1 MARVA
6 PYKQYNR
13 NQRRAVLESDLS
25 HGMMSSEG
33 PIEEGYL
40 KSFVN
45 CSYEKE
51 TSAITPRPGLRVSNL
66 ILPNGAT
73 VPTETFNDEK
83 ITIKDSKQCVEN
95 GITYHQIIIG
105 KLDDEDP
112 TRGLIWVLTGSAFME
127 QEPVQFEDDYTAAVT
142 FSDYLVS
149 EESQV
154 CYFYSVQSPSIHNIF
169 LTSDV
174 YRRIEFPVGS
184 FAYGNHYYFL
194 GEDGEGNKGLFR
206 TYFNDTLNPPRYDFQ
221 KVEPKELDVS
231 EAVAYGYNML
241 LGDNAYVFN
250 DRHTPNLPQPQLFG
264 ILPYDSDWLTIMMT
278 PKQNQN
284 VFFRCY
290 YDIANG
296 NTYDVV
302 WEWRETTS
310 ADWTQ
315 IQKDTITFDDS
326 TQLRCSFQPPAK
338 DLMMRVVL
346 YQQGSDE
353 VVKAIVVGF
362 DFTAA
367 NYGNA
372 KQLEQKVYDLT
383 TATGMERWKGRL
395 ALWGV
400 PEDPTI
406 LFISDYEEP
415 SYFSYPNNIV
425 TFDEPIIYAIEFM
438 DNLIVFT
445 VDKIYQVTPT
455 EDGSSWNSTI
465 LQSHLSI
472 DPWDKHL
479 IQVVRN
485 MLYFKSGNYYYMMVP
500 KAQSLTGELTLAP
513 ITTPITSF
521 FDRFSVNVEKLI
533 RYTYP
538 DFDGNYDLIT
548 YYNFL
553 DYEDVHN
560 IYAYK
565 FDGSLSIMHFDVI
578 YNTVDRTWKVWIYE
592 SPNLMYPYKQEAT
605 RNGLLATTSLINYV
619 HEDVEHTGRIVQLFT
634 WDKMLVRSCYIPSG
648 HTVEYDPDG
657 NNAEAEGIRL
667 IIKQV
672 NTRVENHRLIFLDSS
687 DAYVKDHRLC
697 LRNADSYI
705 VGFQKPNL
713 VKCMQDVY
721 DAQEHYYTF
730 QNFQFI
736 DTGYRDDELQAK
748 KRYRE
753 IQLLLNNLDK
763 KNMEFGMD
771 YVLDGAPRRIFYKYN
786 VTQVIDEFDPDYGVV
801 YVDSTPYME
810 TELDHIDLTNQWT
823 LDQSLMPEVSLW
835 KIRVAVSGKGY
846 APRLRLYSRNEK
858 RFELLSVNWISK
870 IMNMR

>member
-1 MARVA
+1 MATIA
-6 PYKQYNR
+6 SYKQRNR
-13 NQRRAVLESDLS
+13 QDRRAVLESDLS
-25 HGMMSSEG
+25 KGMMSSDG
-33 PIEEGYL
+33 PIDEGYL

-51 TSAITPRPGLRVSNL
+51 TSAITPRPGLRVSNI
-66 ILPNGAT
+66 ILPNSAT
-73 VPTETFNDEK
+73 QPSPEYFNED

-95 GITYHQIIIG
+95 GETYHQIIIG

-112 TRGLIWVLTGSAFME
+112 TRGLIWVLTGNVSME
-127 QEPVQFEDDYTAAVT
+127 REPIEFEEDYTASVT

-184 FAYGNHYYFL
+184 FAYGNHYYFV
-194 GEDGEGNKGLFR
+194 GEDSGGNKGLFR
-206 TYFNDTLNPPRYDFQ
+206 TFFNDSLNPARYDFE
-221 KVEPKELDVS
+221 KVEPKELNVS

-241 LGDNAYVFN
+241 LGDEAYVFN
-250 DRHTPNLPQPQLFG
+250 DEHSASVPQLNG
-264 ILPYDSDWLTIMMT
+264 ILPYDSDLLTIMMT
-278 PKQNQN
+278 PKQNQT

-290 YDIANG
+290 YDVG
-296 NTYDVV
+296 TSQTYDVV

-315 IQKDTITFDDS
+315 IQKS
-326 TQLRCSFQPPAK
+326 TEDFSSNPQLRCQFQPPAK
-338 DLMMRVVL
+338 DIMIRAVL
-346 YQQGSDE
+346 YEVGTDT

-362 DFTAA
+362 DFTAS
-367 NYGNA
+367 NYGTA

-395 ALWGV
+395 ALWGI

-406 LFISDYEEP
+406 LFLSDYEEP
-415 SYFSYPNNIV
+415 AYFPYPNNII
-425 TFDEPIIYAIEFM
+425 TFDEPIIYAIEFL
-438 DNLIVFT
+438 DSLVVFT
-445 VDKIYQVTPT
+445 VDKIYQVSLTD
-455 EDGSSWNSTI
+455 DGNSWKTTI

-521 FDRFSVNVEKLI
+521 FDRFSVNVEKLLE
-533 RYTYP
+533 YTYGYT
-538 DFDGNYDLIT
+538 GNYDLIT

-565 FDGSLSIMHFDVI
+565 FDDSYSIMHFDVI
-578 YNTVDRTWKVWIYE
+578 YNTVDRTWKIWIYE

-605 RNGLLATTSLINYV
+605 RNGLLATTSLINYEQEGV
-619 HEDVEHTGRIVQLFT
+619 SNVGRIVQLFT

-648 HTVEYDPDG
+648 YNVAYDP
-657 NNAEAEGIRL
+657 EGDSATYSGLQLSVSANVAHID
-667 IIKQV
+667 
-672 NTRVENHRLIFLDSS
+672 NHTLIFDNPNV
-687 DAYVKDHRLC
+687 AYIETPTLYIREA
-697 LRNADSYI
+697 ADFIDGFNKRDLKYSI
-705 VGFQKPNL
+705 VEEVYKE
-713 VKCMQDVY
+713 QDK
-721 DAQEHYYTF
+721 YYTF

-736 DTGYRDDELQAK
+736 DTGYRDDEIHAK

-753 IQLLLNNLDK
+753 IQFLINNLDK
-763 KNMEFGMD
+763 KDMQFHMD
-771 YVLDGAPRRIFYKYN
+771 YILDGAPRRIFYKYN
-786 VTQVIDEFDPDYGVV
+786 VTQIIDEFDPEYGIV
-801 YVDSTPYME
+801 YIDSEPYME
-810 TELDHIDLTNQWT
+810 TELDKIDLTNQWT
-823 LDQSLMPEVSLW
+823 LDQGLIPEISLW

-846 APRLRLYSRNEK
+846 APRLRLYSKNEK
-858 RFELLSVNWISK
+858 RFELLSINWISK
-870 IMNMR
+870 IMHMR

>member
-1 MARVA
+1 MATQA
-6 PYKQYNR
+6 TYKQYTR
-13 NQRRAVLESDLS
+13 NQRKAALESDLS
-25 HGMMSSEG
+25 QGMMSSEG
-33 PIEEGYL
+33 TISEGYL

-45 CSYEKE
+45 CTYEKE

-66 ILPNGAT
+66 ILPNSAT
-73 VPTETFNDEK
+73 HAGTDFFDDN

-95 GITYHQIIIG
+95 GVTYHQIIVG
-105 KLDDEDP
+105 CLDEEDP
-112 TRGLIWVLTGSAFME
+112 TRGHIWVLTGSAFLE
-127 QEPVQFEDDYTAAVT
+127 HEPVQFTDEYAAPVT

-149 EESQV
+149 EESHV
-154 CYFYSVQSPSIHNIF
+154 CYFYSTQAPSIHNIF
-169 LTSDV
+169 LTDDV
-174 YRRIEFPVGS
+174 HRRIEFPVGS
-184 FAYGNHYYFL
+184 FAYGNHYYFF

-206 TYFNDTLNPPRYDFQ
+206 TFYNETLNPPRYDFE
-221 KVEPKELDVS
+221 KVDPKELEVS

-241 LGDNAYVFN
+241 AGNRAYSFN
-250 DRHTPNLPQPQLFG
+250 DGHSASEPQLKG

-284 VFFRCY
+284 VYFRCY
-290 YDIANG
+290 YDVAN
-296 NTYDVV
+296 NSTYDVV

-315 IQKDTITFDDS
+315 IRKDTITFDAS
-326 TQLRCSFQPPAK
+326 TQLKCDFQPPAK
-338 DLMMRVVL
+338 DLMIRVVL

-362 DFTAA
+362 DFTAT

-372 KQLEQKVYDLT
+372 GQLEQKVYDLT

-395 ALWGV
+395 VLWGV

-415 SYFSYPNNIV
+415 SYFPYPNNII
-425 TFDEPIIYAIEFM
+425 TFDEPIIYAIEFL
-438 DNLIVFT
+438 DSLVVFT
-445 VDKIYQVTPT
+445 VDKIYQVSLTD
-455 EDGSSWNSTI
+455 DGNSWNSTI

-521 FDRFSVNVEKLI
+521 FDRFSVNVEHLI
-533 RYTYP
+533 RRTYP
-538 DFDGNYDLIT
+538 DFDDNYDLIT

-560 IYAYK
+560 IYAYR
-565 FDGSLSIMHFDVI
+565 FDNSYAIMHFDVI

-605 RNGLLATTSLINYV
+605 RNGLLATTSLIRYEY
-619 HEDVEHTGRIVQLFT
+619 EDVVNTGRIIQLFS
-634 WDKMLVRSCYIPSG
+634 WDKMLVRSCYIPAYSMVAYDPSGGNLSESDGMLQFRVGVARIDG
-648 HTVEYDPDG
+648 HTLILSDEAHAYVQDHMLIIPDG
-657 NNAEAEGIRL
+657 ADYIQGYSKRN
-667 IIKQV
+667 
-672 NTRVENHRLIFLDSS
+672 
-687 DAYVKDHRLC
+687 
-697 LRNADSYI
+697 LRNI
-705 VGFQKPNL
+705 VK
-713 VKCMQDVY
+713 KVY
-721 DAQEHYYTF
+721 DEQDDYYCF
-730 QNFQFI
+730 RNYQFI
-736 DTGYRDDELQAK
+736 DTGYRNDELHAK

-763 KNMEFGMD
+763 QNFKFGMD
-771 YVLDGAPRRIFYKYN
+771 YILDGAPRRIFYKYE
-786 VTQVIDEFDPDYGVV
+786 VTQVIDEFDPDYAVA
-801 YVDSTPYME
+801 YVDSTPYLE
-810 TELDHIDLTNQWT
+810 TELDKIDLTNQFT
-823 LDQSLMPEVSLW
+823 IDQGLIPDISLW

-846 APRLRLYSRNEK
+846 APRLRLYSDNEK
-858 RFELLSVNWISK
+858 RFELLSINWISK
-870 IMNMR
+870 IMHMR